1 MEKNIQTIECKE
13 DIEEKEEKEDKEEV
27 KEDIYMSESKKNI
40 DNFMRKNEFRKAFG
54 LLIDFLGRLNDNEI
68 KYVID
73 YYSKNMEDLGVFRNT
88 FPSR

>member
-13 DIEEKEEKEDKEEV
+13 DIEDKEEV

-73 YYSKNMEDLGVFRNT
+73 YYSKNMADLGVFCNT